1 MDNKFNSFLRAEEE
15 ARKKQESQNER
26 VLKGPAK
33 NIPQGKETKKQMSLM
48 FTPSHKEKARK
59 IAESHNM
66 SVSELFAYWLDQY
79 DNEK

>member
-1 MDNKFNSFLRAEEE
+1 MDEKFNSFKKAQEE
-15 ARKKQESQNER
+15 AEKKQIGQSNI
-26 VLKGPAK
+26 VPKGPEK